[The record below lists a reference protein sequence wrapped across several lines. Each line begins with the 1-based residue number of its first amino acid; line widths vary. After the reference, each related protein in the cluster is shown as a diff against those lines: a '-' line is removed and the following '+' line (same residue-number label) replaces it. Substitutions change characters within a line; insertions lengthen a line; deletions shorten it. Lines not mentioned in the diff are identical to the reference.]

1 MKEARVFEGADLD
14 EAIRAAEK
22 ELGIEAGEL
31 QIEVSDEGAK
41 GFLGMGSRPVRI
53 SVTLPARETTGRE
66 SDSVEGEVVS
76 FQQDVLQR
84 MGLEIAIQLEESGEN
99 VALSMSGP
107 DRDRVLQNKAELLE
121 AFQYLLNRIYS
132 KRLGNRRVVLDCGGF
147 RKRKEEE
154 LRLIAKRVSEKVKLT
169 GVEEEL
175 GMMNP
180 YERRIVHLAVA
191 DEEGVVSQSNGD
203 GFMKRVVISPAS
215 R

>member
-1 MKEARVFEGADLD
+1 
-14 EAIRAAEK
+14 
-22 ELGIEAGEL
+22 
-31 QIEVSDEGAK
+31 
-41 GFLGMGSRPVRI
+41 MGSRPVRI
-53 SVTLPARETTGRE
+53 SVILPEKAVKEKEG
-66 SDSVEGEVVS
+66 DSVEGEVVS

-84 MGLEIAIQLEESGEN
+84 MGLEIDIQLEESDEN
-99 VALSMSGP
+99 VALSMSGN
-107 DRDRVLQNKAELLE
+107 DRDLVLQNRAELLE

-132 KRLGNRRVVLDCGGF
+132 KRLGNRRVILDCGGF

-203 GFMKRVVISPAS
+203 GFMKRVVISPE